1 MLNVTARPDAA
12 KLALN
17 HDGVTRPSPDCQSFR
32 DDVESLLSTQR
43 HQYSA
48 PEQQRV
54 LAQLSEKIR
63 NMPSD
68 MLTERVRA
76 AGAGAFITQ
85 LKQEKLN
92 ELDRCL
98 GKYALCQAG
107 TNVSMAITEM
117 QTALAQKRLPALML
131 CRDAVMGDKHL
142 LTCLDEHIAAAE
154 KKSTNRDSLRLIE
167 QLPDILNALDEK
179 SNEFRARLNET
190 IMTVKNNAKALLE
203 EMVRTATKDN
213 KALIALNS
221 ERIEREIDNR
231 VRAMGVRDSR
241 WEDIKD
247 SCIRQ
252 KEMLESLTK
261 AIIDNK
267 EISANLAK
275 VTTLNE
281 TDLPG
286 TLRSSL
292 LKFCT
297 TQEEVIIA
305 IRRETQAR
313 QEQTRGLIAP
323 EDSPEL
329 QTISGR
335 IEEEKQA
342 LAGEQTASQNAA
354 RAASNGSGMGDLLL
368 RCKRLFGAG
377 KGEKTRSEHRVV
389 QRQHDAA
396 QEKHAQRID
405 ALRGSYT
412 QKLAALKESYTKE
425 VQQRRL
431 QLNDL
436 HQKAVTLQATE
447 AQQQSAL
454 LDKIATKLDSLEAT
468 TEQRNIESNDIYYNL
483 REKFVSRQ
491 EEFEKATN
499 ALIEDNQKLAKMLA
513 WEPFSCL
520 SFLQE
525 RFTGQPVLAQFEQ
538 CHAQYQDINAG
549 GHELQK
555 HITSINQVAAD
566 LRYLKV
572 IMPLGSKDD
581 WSDKLMSIRTTLN
594 LFGIDLKDF
603 LSDKLPLLTDAANL
617 YAMLCVEKVHDT
629 PFLQEIRKAESV
641 SDETLKSLSSLESM
655 MNTPGWIPQG
665 DNNQYRPGKSP
676 NEIMANIKNTI
687 SGLKKIIVND
697 LSDVLVSKADFTTQL
712 YHPEKNI
719 YIDRQGQ
726 HGTCVMHSW
735 NNLISS
741 VTDNQKMML
750 TPWRMEKL
758 IQSLVIQEANAKLKD
773 ILTAS
778 PRPPLAVINT
788 ALQQIIQSSEL
799 CHPKGYRHLT
809 EHGYMM
815 EHTDDTHLE
824 IKSNL
829 LLDCS
834 PRVFNLLNIRNE
846 PIRLRIGKNIN
857 ADKYSDVLNT
867 LQDKNYDAIS
877 IGFTHSSSGNGHE
890 LALLKQGNSYL
901 LVDSNYDDPIPI
913 TLSQLVDFFCTDHAP
928 LTLPETTH
936 GHPASG
942 GVTNLMR
949 ARDYNSYGLLSFD
962 LGLYKETGI

>member
-1 MLNVTARPDAA
+1 MLNVTARPGAA
-12 KLALN
+12 KMALN
-17 HDGVTRPSPDCQSFR
+17 LDGVTRPSPDCQSFR
-32 DDVESLLSTQR
+32 DDVERLLSTQQ

-54 LAQLSEKIR
+54 LKQLSEKIK

-92 ELDRCL
+92 ELNRDL
-98 GKYALCQAG
+98 GEYALCQAG

-117 QTALAQKRLPALML
+117 ETALAQKRLPALML
-131 CRDAVMGDKHL
+131 CRDAVIGDKYL
-142 LTCLDEHIAAAE
+142 LTCLDEHIAAAQ
-154 KKSTNRDSLRLIE
+154 KKSTTRDALRLIK
-167 QLPDILNALDEK
+167 QCPDILNALDEK
-179 SNEFRARLNET
+179 THAYSSRLNET
-190 IMTVKNNAKALLE
+190 VMTVKNNAKALLE
-203 EMVRTATKDN
+203 EMVRTATENN
-213 KALIALNS
+213 KALIASNS
-221 ERIEREIDNR
+221 EQIEREIDNR
-231 VRAMGVRDSR
+231 IRALGVRESR
-241 WEDIKD
+241 CEDIKD
-247 SCIRQ
+247 SYARR
-252 KEMLESLTK
+252 KEMLDSLAK
-261 AIIDNK
+261 AITSNNK
-267 EISANLAK
+267 EMLANLAK
-275 VTTLNE
+275 VTILNE
-281 TDLPG
+281 TDISG

-292 LKFCT
+292 QTFCT

-305 IRRETQAR
+305 VRRETQAC

-329 QTISGR
+329 QTISDR

-354 RAASNGSGMGDLLL
+354 RAVSNGSGMGDLLL

-377 KGEKTRSEHRVV
+377 KREKTRSEHRVV

-412 QKLAALKESYTKE
+412 QKLAALNESYTKE
-425 VQQRRL
+425 VQRRRL
-431 QLNDL
+431 RLNDL

-454 LDKIATKLDSLEAT
+454 LDKISTEMDSLEAI
-468 TEQRNIESNDIYYNL
+468 TEQKKKESHDIYGNL
-483 REKFVSRQ
+483 REKFVTRQ
-491 EEFEKATN
+491 EEFEEATN
-499 ALIEDNQKLAKMLA
+499 ALIEDNEKLAKMLTK
-513 WEPFSCL
+513 EPFSCL
-520 SFLQE
+520 SVLQE
-525 RFTGQPVLAQFEQ
+525 RFAGQPALAQFEQ
-538 CHAQYQDINAG
+538 YHAQYQDINAG
-549 GHELQK
+549 RHELQK
-555 HITSINQVAAD
+555 HITSLNQVAAD

-572 IMPLGSKDD
+572 RMPLGGKDD
-581 WSDKLMSIRTTLN
+581 WSDKGTSIRTTLN

-603 LSDKLPLLTDAANL
+603 FSDRLPSLTDAANL
-617 YAMLCVEKVHDT
+617 YAMLCVEQVHGT

-655 MNTPGWIPQG
+655 MNTPEWIPQG

-676 NEIMANIKNTI
+676 AEIMGNIKNTI
-687 SGLKKIIVND
+687 SGLKKIIGND
-697 LSDVLVSKADFTTQL
+697 LNDVLVSKADFTDQL

-750 TPWRMEKL
+750 TPWRLEKL
-758 IQSLVIQEANAKLKD
+758 IQSLVVHEANVKLKD

-788 ALQQIIQSSEL
+788 ALKQIIQSSEL
-799 CHPKGYRHLT
+799 CHPEGYRHLT

-815 EHTDDTHLE
+815 EHEDDTHLI

-829 LLDCS
+829 LAQYS
-834 PRVFNLLNIRNE
+834 PRIFNLLNIRNE
-846 PIRLRIGKNIN
+846 PIRLCIGKNIN
-857 ADKYSDVLNT
+857 ADKRSDVLNT
-867 LQDKNYDAIS
+867 LQDKNYDAINICFSGSS
-877 IGFTHSSSGNGHE
+877 INGHE
-890 LALLKQGNSYL
+890 LALLKKGNSYL
-901 LVDSNYDDPIPI
+901 LVDSNYDDPIPM
-913 TLSQLVDFFCTDHAP
+913 TLSQLVDFFCTDHAS
-928 LTLPETTH
+928 LTLPETIN
-936 GHPASG
+936 GQPASG
-942 GVTNLMR
+942 GVSNLMR
-949 ARDYNSYGLLSFD
+949 KRGYGDYSQLIFD
-962 LGLYKETGI
+962 LGLYKDKEI